1 MTRDQV
7 PCLWLMYIIYSTL
20 LWYSNWTSLGGE
32 DQSCSVAPFCSEY
45 VFLVRCGP
53 TPALLLIFLWV
64 ELLELSGQAWWPSKP
79 YASTSATKCTQSR
92 SGSTCRR
99 RNPSD
104 AQKKG
109 CGSREVPYLDL
120 NATQLAWREHGTLCF
135 LKQWMLHLQVFHQR
149 SPVPHTS
156 IDNRG
161 VQLTGDHQVSQSS
174 HSINSQLTKLFGASS
189 RFWVYFP
196 CIGKQQP

>member
-1 MTRDQV
+1 MWEGTELDHQLCV
-7 PCLWLMYIIYSTL
+7 QCLGKEPLEWLRIKFHVYMIYIIL
-20 LWYSNWTSLGGE
+20 LWYSFWTTLGGE

-45 VFLVRCGP
+45 FFLICGP

-64 ELLELSGQAWWPSKP
+64 ELRELSGQAWWLSKQ

-99 RNPSD
+99 RNLSN
-104 AQKKG
+104 ALCKKK
-109 CGSREVPYLDL
+109 VPEKFFTLIWM
-120 NATQLAWREHGTLCF
+120 QLAWQEHGTLCF
-135 LKQWMLHLQVFHQR
+135 LKQWMLHFQVFHQR

-156 IDNRG
+156 IGSPWCAAGR
-161 VQLTGDHQVSQSS
+161 
-174 HSINSQLTKLFGASS
+174 LFGAFS

-196 CIGKQQP
+196 CIDHW